1 MILWFAGLGSL
12 IAWEVFKSPALDYRL
27 VMLGSVLPVA
37 EVVTG
42 GPRLLHTLAGAVLA
56 LAVVM
61 VATRNRRLLRR
72 RLLGLPIGLF
82 LHLVLNGAWTRK
94 ELFWWPAFGWPF
106 GAGGLPELDRGG
118 WLLLM
123 ELAGAGALLWSYRR
137 FGLEDPGRRSEF
149 LRTGHLA
156 RGLIA

>member
-1 MILWFAGLGSL
+1 MILWFAGVGSL

-82 LHLVLNGAWTRK
+82 LHLALDGAWARK
-94 ELFWWPAFGWPF
+94 ELFWWPAFGWSF
-106 GAGGLPELDRGG
+106 GPGGLPELDRGG
-118 WLLLM
+118 LSLLL
-123 ELAGAGALLWSYRR
+123 ELAGAGTLLWSYRR
-137 FGLEDPGRRSEF
+137 FGLADAGRRSEF

-156 RGLIA
+156 RDLTA